1 MFDLVDLSDFCLARG
16 TPFSLVCFAEKSFK
30 LFKIVHNLF
39 ILFVRF
45 GRFLPDRAL
54 LFLVCFAEK
63 SFKIVQNLFILFV
76 RFGRFVGFLPREGH
90 SIILI
95 SDAKLRINEQ
105 NAKEKAFS
113 FHFRVKVP
121 SREAKNYKE
130 KSSPPNDEPE
140 LL

>member
-1 MFDLVDLSDFCLARG
+1 MF
-16 TPFSLVCFAEKSFK
+16 LVCFAEKSFK
-30 LFKIVHNLF
+30 IVQNLF

-95 SDAKLRINEQ
+95 SDAKVQR
-105 NAKEKAFS
+105 KF
-113 FHFRVKVP
+113 
-121 SREAKNYKE
+121 
-130 KSSPPNDEPE
+130 EPTK
-140 LL
+140 